1 MSKSKR
7 VRSLLSVPLLLL
19 AIVGATVFSAP
30 PAFSAVPSVVDTV
43 AEGLPSS
50 GGDADTATPG
60 AGGTVLSPADGAATN
75 SGDPPWPLTP
85 GDDSAPPPAL
95 DPNVPPDAA
104 KGYYVRVFLSEQVVR
119 VYLDGLEIRSMIC
132 SSGTTEKPTPS
143 GRFHI
148 QNRGEFFFAEKYL
161 QGGKWWVSFKDW
173 GTYLF
178 HSVPTNRYGEIIPE
192 EAAKLGQPASHGCI
206 RLALDD
212 SKWFYDTIPT
222 EAPVDIG

>member
-1 MSKSKR
+1 M
-7 VRSLLSVPLLLL
+7 VLGDVETTPEM
-19 AIVGATVFSAP
+19 P
-30 PAFSAVPSVVDTV
+30 D
-43 AEGLPSS
+43 
-50 GGDADTATPG
+50 GG
-60 AGGTVLSPADGAATN
+60 GGT
-75 SGDPPWPLTP
+75 DPPPPDAP
-85 GDDSAPPPAL
+85 GDDGASAPAF
-95 DPNVPPDAA
+95 DPNVPPDAE

-132 SSGTTEKPTPS
+132 SSGTAEKPTPT
-143 GRFHI
+143 GRFYI